1 MVYFKIE
8 TFSIFII
15 ISFLLIH
22 IQSQNKPSDSDQKRL
37 DELKEEVSQLQSDN
51 AINNMIV
58 YILIGVIVF
67 FLIIIIVITIYE
79 LINCYMR
86 NKRELLQQALL
97 INSLKNSGNQKNSN
111 NSNNPN
117 YGSKKESY
125 STREDKSISKTI
137 NSFHSSN
144 FSEGNRSRDEKEVR
158 KEDIDNNYIQK
169 PNPKESFKSRNR
181 LNSGYEA
188 PIVEDVNNNNIN
200 YNNSQNVMTND
211 GNNNKDSQFM
221 DNPYRDE

>member
-8 TFSIFII
+8 IFSIFII

-22 IQSQNKPSDSDQKRL
+22 IQSQIMPINEDQKKL
-37 DELKEEVSQLQSDN
+37 EFMKVQISQLESQE

-58 YILIGVIVF
+58 YILIGVIAF
-67 FLIIIIVITIYE
+67 LLIIIIIITIYE
-79 LINCYMR
+79 LINYYMR

-97 INSLKNSGNQKNSN
+97 INNLKNSGSPKNSN
-111 NSNNPN
+111 NSNNSN
-117 YGSKKESY
+117 NGVKKESY
-125 STREDKSISKTI
+125 SIHEDKFMSKVI

-144 FSEGNRSRDEKEVR
+144 LSESNRSIDEKEVQ
-158 KEDIDNNYIQK
+158 KDDIDDNT
-169 PNPKESFKSRNR
+169 FKSRNR

-188 PIVEDVNNNNIN
+188 PIVEDVNNNNNN

-211 GNNNKDSQFM
+211 GNNNKDIQFM